1 MKTYI
6 EQYALNASHNRNR
19 NRNRKRHT
27 RTKTI
32 LLRIATTLAIGA
44 ATYYASSYVG

>member
-6 EQYALNASHNRNR
+6 EQYALTTSQNR

-32 LLRIATTLAIGA
+32 LLRIATSLAIGA
-44 ATYYASSYVG
+44 ATYYLSLYVG

>member
-6 EQYALNASHNRNR
+6 EQYALTTSHNR

-27 RTKTI
+27 RFKTI
-32 LLRIATTLAIGA
+32 LSRIATTLAIGA
-44 ATYYASSYVG
+44 ATYYLSRYVG

>member
-6 EQYALNASHNRNR
+6 EQYALTTSNNR

-32 LLRIATTLAIGA
+32 LTRIIATLAIGA
-44 ATYYASSYVG
+44 ATYYASLYVG

>member
-6 EQYALNASHNRNR
+6 EQYALTTSNNR

-27 RTKTI
+27 RLKTI
-32 LLRIATTLAIGA
+32 ALRFIASLAIGA
-44 ATYYASSYVG
+44 ATYYASLYVG

>member
-6 EQYALNASHNRNR
+6 EQYALTTSQNR

-27 RTKTI
+27 RLKTI
-32 LLRIATTLAIGA
+32 LSRIATTLAIGA

>member
-6 EQYALNASHNRNR
+6 EQYALTTSQNR

-32 LLRIATTLAIGA
+32 LTRIATTLAIGV
-44 ATYYASSYVG
+44 ATYYASRYVG

>member
-6 EQYALNASHNRNR
+6 EQYALTTSHNR

-27 RTKTI
+27 RLKTI
-32 LLRIATTLAIGA
+32 FLRIATTLAIGA
-44 ATYYASSYVG
+44 ATYYASLYVG